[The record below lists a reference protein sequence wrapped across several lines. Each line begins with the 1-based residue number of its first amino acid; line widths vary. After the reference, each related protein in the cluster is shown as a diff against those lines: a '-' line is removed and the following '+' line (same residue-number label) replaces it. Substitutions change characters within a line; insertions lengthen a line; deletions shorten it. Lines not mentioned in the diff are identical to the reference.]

1 MANSDNQRDL
11 VLAPNEYS
19 YILDETKGSVTCW
32 AGPSTTS
39 LTQSSRLVKFD
50 SNRKKF
56 ITCERFNDA
65 ISLFTTCPEGWYVV
79 LKNPTSNG
87 QHPTAGAD

>member
-56 ITCERFNDA
+56 ITCRKFN
-65 ISLFTTCPEGWYVV
+65 
-79 LKNPTSNG
+79 
-87 QHPTAGAD
+87 